1 MWFCTR
7 CVHHDHLEPSMQ
19 KKSRVELSAKRAN
32 VRSLAEQPQTPV
44 VKSAPV
50 ELDDA
55 QLKQVSGGSPNGTW
69 AKMACSP
76 NGTW

>member
-1 MWFCTR
+1 
-7 CVHHDHLEPSMQ
+7 MQ
-19 KKSRVELSAKRAN
+19 KKSHVELSTKRNDA
-32 VRSLAEQPQTPV
+32 RALADQSQTPV

-69 AKMACSP
+69 AKIASSP